1 MVRGALAAVTIRK
14 EIMDSDKLSLPN
26 RSAGEKNPIPPPK
39 QLKLDDLSM
48 WKKLPYDNKYPLH
61 KRPEKDVELFTSD
74 LGKSLYEW
82 YPGKKFELTSDKK
95 TSIPFPTYISLHDPY
110 LRTYFETLP
119 SYKNLVDKGL
129 ITPDGKVKVHISEFN
144 RYRMYLH
151 HIWTMHIN
159 HLRNNHAEVI
169 ADSLQDQFEPN
180 HVVGRELF
188 DQRIHDEVTNFINTP
203 HVQEIEPTTPTEVL
217 SYVQRLKPR
226 KSPGLDQ
233 ISNPVRFSTQ
243 VLDSSST
250 AQSNGVDSQWL
261 CQARGHGYTFF
272 WT

>member
-1 MVRGALAAVTIRK
+1 
-14 EIMDSDKLSLPN
+14 MDSDKLSLPN

-61 KRPEKDVELFTSD
+61 KRPEKDVEFVTSD

-119 SYKNLVDKGL
+119 SYKNLVDRGL

-151 HIWTMHIN
+151 HVWIMHIN
-159 HLRNNHAEVI
+159 HIRNNHQIEEQKRLQCLLKAVEKE
-169 ADSLQDQFEPN
+169 DSLCKKIVEKKENINADI
-180 HVVGRELF
+180 VMKDLAVELEQIDDVEMQEYEKNPLVQSLF
-188 DQRIHDEVTNFINTP
+188 NWHSYQKKLQKVRLRRRLPHNQTMADRSDEEL
-203 HVQEIEPTTPTEVL
+203 Q
-217 SYVQRLKPR
+217 K
-226 KSPGLDQ
+226 
-233 ISNPVRFSTQ
+233 
-243 VLDSSST
+243 
-250 AQSNGVDSQWL
+250 SNGDEDIPTKSQ
-261 CQARGHGYTFF
+261 G
-272 WT
+272 

>member
-1 MVRGALAAVTIRK
+1 MLQKFSIIGSISWHLATSFDLTKLVDGIIRK

-144 RYRMYLH
+144 RYRM
-151 HIWTMHIN
+151 
-159 HLRNNHAEVI
+159 
-169 ADSLQDQFEPN
+169 
-180 HVVGRELF
+180 
-188 DQRIHDEVTNFINTP
+188 
-203 HVQEIEPTTPTEVL
+203 
-217 SYVQRLKPR
+217 
-226 KSPGLDQ
+226 
-233 ISNPVRFSTQ
+233 
-243 VLDSSST
+243 SSSVPFHSLLLSSSGIT
-250 AQSNGVDSQWL
+250 KDIESLVKFG
-261 CQARGHGYTFF
+261 
-272 WT
+272 